1 MKNVIVVD
9 TTYRAGGNCAILADK
24 LAAEIPNARVEVFRL
39 KEHTVNPCVGCC
51 GCKGQ
56 PVVTCVQKD
65 DMSALIRRLDESDA
79 LAILAPIYYGGI
91 AGQAK
96 IFVDRLYAFSGNEA
110 ARRKC
115 KKAAMIC
122 TCAGGPAHQYARHA
136 ESVVSAFPML
146 GMEESRVYVCNDIYP
161 AGAVREKEEHLQA
174 ISEIAR
180 WLGE

>member
-1 MKNVIVVD
+1 MKNVIGVD

-56 PVVTCVQKD
+56 PVVACVQKD
-65 DMSALIRRLDESDA
+65 DMSALIRRLDECDA
-79 LAILAPIYYGGI
+79 LVLLAPIYYGGI

-110 ARRKC
+110 ARKQC
-115 KKAAMIC
+115 KKAAVIC
-122 TCAGGPAHQYARHA
+122 TCAGGPADLYTRHA
-136 ESVVSAFPML
+136 EFLANAFSML
-146 GMEESRVYVCNDIYP
+146 GVEDSRVYVCNEIYP
-161 AGAVREKEEHLQA
+161 AGAVREREDHLQA
-174 ISEIAR
+174 VSGIAC